1 MKIGALINAR
11 LDPDLSRWMRDVAHQ
26 VNALSE
32 GRSVALYQ
40 AGSSAPTTG
49 TFAQGDF
56 VANNAPSELGA
67 AGAKYV
73 IDGNPPSELGAAGAK
88 YVIDGWKCVAGGTP
102 GTWVQC
108 RFLTGN

>member
-73 IDGNPPSELGAAGAK
+73 IDG
-88 YVIDGWKCVAGGTP
+88 WKCVAGGTP